1 MSSTCVL
8 LGKKCKSDTIVVDS
22 ETKAKTSVVA
32 SRQIKTDILGRC
44 QGSRPQPSTN
54 NDNAAI
60 FFIFRGERRRMSI
73 ASGRRCS
80 FNNNARIRVQEMMV
94 VVVIVTV
101 TGMVR
106 GQQRVL
112 KMMLL
117 LMLLLLLL
125 LMKMRMQMMR
135 MMKRW

>member
-8 LGKKCKSDTIVVDS
+8 LGKQCKSDRIVVDS
-22 ETKAKTSVVA
+22 ETKKTSVVA

-60 FFIFRGERRRMSI
+60 FFIFRGERRGMSI

-80 FNNNARIRVQEMMV
+80 LNNNARIRVQEMMV
-94 VVVIVTV
+94 VVVGIVV

-112 KMMLL
+112 KMM
-117 LMLLLLLL
+117 LLLL